1 MEKHFRC
8 DKRRPIMKILH
19 LMPYSPEP
27 TISGGTLRIHHLLK
41 HLAMRHDVTVAC
53 FGDPGTSS
61 LIGSAFQS
69 KLEGVHVVPYPW
81 VGRYRRLGQAYAHFT
96 KFSFLQSIFISN
108 EMQATI
114 NRLLDR
120 RSFDVVQTEFCMMAA
135 FRVGTDAVRILD
147 AHNVEYDN
155 FSRWAENARSWLRK
169 YHYRRESR
177 KLLHEELEAYRRQDA
192 IFVTSERDRAIL
204 SASVPDVPKFLVPN
218 GVDTSYFRPAQTPS
232 EPYSLVFTGMMGY
245 VPNYDGMLYF
255 LDEIFPLIQRAI
267 PEARIYI
274 VGNKP
279 PRVLLNRAAPN
290 VVITGYVEDVRP
302 YVWRS
307 SVYVVPLRMGGG
319 TRLKVMEAMAMKK
332 PIVSTNI
339 GCEGIDVKNGES
351 VLIADRPE
359 EFAASVVE
367 LLSNSALRGRLIEK
381 SCELARSKYEWN
393 VIGEQVERFIRKLT
407 RPRPRFTLAGKEPAY
422 ER

>member
-1 MEKHFRC
+1 MEKHIRC
-8 DKRRPIMKILH
+8 DGRRAIIKILH

-41 HLAMRHDVTVAC
+41 HLALNHDVTVVC
-53 FGDPGTSS
+53 FGDPGTFSM
-61 LIGSAFQS
+61 IEGAFQS
-69 KLEGVHVVPYPW
+69 RLEGVHVVPYPW

-108 EMQATI
+108 EMQRTI
-114 NRLLDR
+114 DRLLDR
-120 RSFDVVQTEFCMMAA
+120 RAFDLVQTEFCMMAA
-135 FRVGTDAVRILD
+135 FRVGTDALRVLD

-155 FSRWAENARSWLRK
+155 FSRWAENARSWLRR
-169 YHYRRESR
+169 YHYRREYR
-177 KLLHEELEAYRRQDA
+177 KLLHEELAAYRRQDA
-192 IFVTSERDRAIL
+192 IFVTSERDKEIL
-204 SASVPDVPKFLVPN
+204 SAAVPQVPKFIVPN

-255 LDEIFPLIQRAI
+255 LDEIFPLVQRAI
-267 PEARIYI
+267 PEAKIYI

-279 PRVLLNRAAPN
+279 PRVLLRRAARN
-290 VVITGYVEDVRP
+290 VIITGYVEDVRP
-302 YVWRS
+302 YIWRS

-332 PIVSTNI
+332 PIVSTSI
-339 GCEGIDVKNGES
+339 GCEGIDVKHGES
-351 VLIADRPE
+351 VLIADRPD
-359 EFAASVVE
+359 EFAGSVVE
-367 LLSNSALRGRLIEK
+367 LLSNAALKHRLIQK
-381 SCELARSKYEWN
+381 SCELARSKYEWS
-393 VIGEQVERFIRKLT
+393 VIGEQVERYIQTLAH
-407 RPRPRFTLAGKEPAY
+407 PRRRLSLAGKEPAY

>member
-1 MEKHFRC
+1 
-8 DKRRPIMKILH
+8 
-19 LMPYSPEP
+19 
-27 TISGGTLRIHHLLK
+27 
-41 HLAMRHDVTVAC
+41 
-53 FGDPGTSS
+53 
-61 LIGSAFQS
+61 
-69 KLEGVHVVPYPW
+69 
-81 VGRYRRLGQAYAHFT
+81 
-96 KFSFLQSIFISN
+96 
-108 EMQATI
+108 
-114 NRLLDR
+114 
-120 RSFDVVQTEFCMMAA
+120 
-135 FRVGTDAVRILD
+135 
-147 AHNVEYDN
+147 
-155 FSRWAENARSWLRK
+155 
-169 YHYRRESR
+169 
-177 KLLHEELEAYRRQDA
+177 
-192 IFVTSERDRAIL
+192 
-204 SASVPDVPKFLVPN
+204 
-218 GVDTSYFRPAQTPS
+218 
-232 EPYSLVFTGMMGY
+232 
-245 VPNYDGMLYF
+245 
-255 LDEIFPLIQRAI
+255 
-267 PEARIYI
+267 
-274 VGNKP
+274 
-279 PRVLLNRAAPN
+279 VLLNRAAPN